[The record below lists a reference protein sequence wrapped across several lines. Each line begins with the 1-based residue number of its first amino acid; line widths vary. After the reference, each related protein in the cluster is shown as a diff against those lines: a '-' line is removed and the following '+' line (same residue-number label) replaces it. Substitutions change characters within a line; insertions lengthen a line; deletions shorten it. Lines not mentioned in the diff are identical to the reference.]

1 MDRPAGGAPFPRLRL
16 DGDGRVIGANR
27 AAGEVLEYFA
37 AAGRLRA
44 LLRTARRYG
53 GRSIDLAVPGRVFTF
68 AVEAVGD
75 GFELLGSEVTEERR
89 GTARLRQ
96 EEARL
101 RSLLAAAPD
110 PIITVT
116 DEGRIDF
123 INARGEALFGFAPG
137 RLAAEP
143 VERLIPD
150 WRRARAVAA
159 VVARADQ
166 CDGADE
172 GPLTG
177 VRADGSRFPLELSA
191 GALDR
196 DGRVFVTA
204 IVRDVTEREAAA
216 REIRDLNQRL
226 ERHVGQLTTLNA
238 ELESFSYSVSH
249 DLRGPLRSID
259 GFSALLLEE
268 YGARL
273 DEEGRGYLQRVRAAT
288 ARMSDLIEG
297 LLRLSRITRTE
308 LRREQV
314 DLSAIVRFVAEGLA
328 RDAPERTVTFEI
340 EEGVCVEGD
349 RALLTVA
356 LENLIGNAWK
366 FTARSP
372 AGRIAFGCERHGSG
386 DVFYVRDNGAGFDM
400 AFAGK
405 LFAPFERLHDA
416 GEFPGSGIGLATVA
430 RIIQRHGGR
439 VWAQGRPGEG
449 AVFRFTLPS

>member
-1 MDRPAGGAPFPRLRL
+1 MDRPVGGAAFPRLRL
-16 DGDGRVIGANR
+16 DGEGRVIGANR

-37 AAGRLRA
+37 VAGRLRE
-44 LLRTARRYG
+44 LLGAARRYG

-68 AVEAVGD
+68 LLEAVGD

-89 GTARLRQ
+89 GIARLRQ

-116 DEGRIDF
+116 DDGRIDF
-123 INARGEALFGFAPG
+123 INARGEELFGFAPG
-137 RLAAEP
+137 LLVGAP

-150 WRRARAVAA
+150 WRRAPAVAA
-159 VVARADQ
+159 VLARAGE
-166 CDGADE
+166 CDE
-172 GPLTG
+172 QGPLTG

-191 GALDR
+191 GTLDR
-196 DGRVFVTA
+196 DGRTYLTA

-216 REIRDLNQRL
+216 REIRELNQRL
-226 ERHVGQLTTLNA
+226 ERHVGQLTALNA

-259 GFSALLLEE
+259 GFSALLLEDCGE
-268 YGARL
+268 RL
-273 DEEGRGYLQRVRAAT
+273 DEQGRGYLQRVRAAT
-288 ARMSDLIEG
+288 ARMGDLIEG

-308 LRREQV
+308 LRRERV
-314 DLSAIVRFVAEGLA
+314 DLSAIARFVAEGLA
-328 RDAPERTVTFEI
+328 RDAPGRSVAFQI
-340 EEGVCVEGD
+340 EEGMTAEGD

-366 FTARSP
+366 FTARCP
-372 AGRIAFGCERHGSG
+372 DGRIAVGCERGG
-386 DVFYVRDNGAGFDM
+386 GQETYYVRDNGAGFDM

-416 GEFPGSGIGLATVA
+416 AEFPGSGIGLATVA
-430 RIIQRHGGR
+430 RIIRRHGGTI
-439 VWAQGRPGEG
+439 WAEGRPGEG
-449 AVFRFTLPS
+449 AVFRFTLP

>member
-1 MDRPAGGAPFPRLRL
+1 MDRPVGGAAFPRLRL
-16 DGDGRVIGANR
+16 DGEGRVIGANR

-37 AAGRLRA
+37 VAGRLRE
-44 LLRTARRYG
+44 LLGAARRYG

-68 AVEAVGD
+68 LLEAVGD

-89 GTARLRQ
+89 GIARLRQ

-116 DEGRIDF
+116 DDGRIDF
-123 INARGEALFGFAPG
+123 INARGEELFGFAPG
-137 RLAAEP
+137 LLVGAP

-150 WRRARAVAA
+150 WRRAPAVAA
-159 VVARADQ
+159 VLARAG
-166 CDGADE
+166 CDE
-172 GPLTG
+172 SGPLTG
-177 VRADGSRFPLELSA
+177 VRADGSRFPVELSA

-196 DGRVFVTA
+196 DGRIFVTA

-216 REIRDLNQRL
+216 REINDLNQRL

-259 GFSALLLEE
+259 GFSALLLED
-268 YGARL
+268 YGAL
-273 DEEGRGYLQRVRAAT
+273 LNEEGRGYLQRVRAAT

-308 LRREQV
+308 LRRERV
-314 DLSAIVRFVAEGLA
+314 DLSALVRFIAEGLA
-328 RDAPERTVTFEI
+328 RDAPERAVTFDI
-340 EEGVCVEGD
+340 EEGLGAEGD

-366 FTARSP
+366 FTARCP
-372 AGRIAFGCERHGSG
+372 AGRIAFGCERQEGG
-386 DVFYVRDNGAGFDM
+386 EVFYVRDNGAGFEM

-439 VWAQGRPGEG
+439 VWAEGRPGEG

>member
-1 MDRPAGGAPFPRLRL
+1 MDRLVGGAPFPRLRL
-16 DGDGRVIGANR
+16 DGEGRVIGANR
-27 AAGEVLEYFA
+27 AAGELLEYFGA
-37 AAGRLRA
+37 TGRLRE
-44 LLRTARRYG
+44 LLRAARRYG
-53 GRSIDLAVPGRVFTF
+53 GRSIDLVVPGRVFTF
-68 AVEAVGD
+68 AVEAVAD
-75 GFELLGSEVTEERR
+75 GFELLGNEVTEERR

-101 RSLLAAAPD
+101 RSLLEAAPD

-123 INARGEALFGFAPG
+123 INARGEEVFGFAPG
-137 RLAAEP
+137 RLGGEP

-150 WRRARAVAA
+150 WRRAPAVAA
-159 VVARADQ
+159 VLARAGE
-166 CDGADE
+166 CDE
-172 GPLTG
+172 QGPLTG

-196 DGRVFVTA
+196 DGRIYVTA

-259 GFSALLLEE
+259 GFSALLLED
-268 YGARL
+268 YGERL

-288 ARMSDLIEG
+288 ARMGDLIEG

-308 LRREQV
+308 LRRERV
-314 DLSAIVRFVAEGLA
+314 DLSAIARFVAEGLA
-328 RDAPERTVTFEI
+328 RDAPERAVTFDI
-340 EEGVCVEGD
+340 EEGLGVDGD

-366 FTARSP
+366 FTARCP
-372 AGRIAFGCERHGSG
+372 AGRVAFGCERHDGG

-439 VWAQGRPGEG
+439 VWAEGRPGEG